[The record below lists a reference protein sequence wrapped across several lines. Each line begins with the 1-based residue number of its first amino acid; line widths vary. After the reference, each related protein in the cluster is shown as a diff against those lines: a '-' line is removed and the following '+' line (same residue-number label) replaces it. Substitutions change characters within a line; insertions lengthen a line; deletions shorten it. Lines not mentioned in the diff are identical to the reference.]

1 MREKLKQLYTLF
13 VSSGIVEADHIV
25 CANAYGG
32 ILCGQED
39 TIVNAC
45 NVGEI
50 LHGKLLYCASN

>member
-1 MREKLKQLYTLF
+1 MREKLRQLYTLF

-50 LHGKLLYCASN
+50 LHGKLL